1 MVQTAEPPTFGKR
14 FVSQC
19 FCEVAVHYG
28 TIDGAPPAGDVL
40 PQGGILCRH
49 LSLWEVLDSHPPKV
63 HSPDTVVI
71 RAVSAFTAAE
81 QVLLVVTVLPLRM
94 TADRAGLRRICRVS
108 IYHMAPGPFSF
119 VLQFLFQVIVRPADG
134 YISVFQPDAFRRGAN
149 AGKILQDE
157 ERTCGIV

>member
-28 TIDGAPPAGDVL
+28 TIDSAPPAGDML

-94 TADRAGLRRICRVS
+94 
-108 IYHMAPGPFSF
+108 
-119 VLQFLFQVIVRPADG
+119 
-134 YISVFQPDAFRRGAN
+134 
-149 AGKILQDE
+149 K
-157 ERTCGIV
+157 